1 MDVIGIAGAYWALH
15 YSSEYVKPNEL
26 TYTYYAFSGVIITTL
41 FSNLASIYVAVKTV
55 DAGMDFTRGLF
66 NDYHTNNALSCF
78 LGIYEMG
85 FIILNMVW
93 STGISFTG
101 YYMAYAMYK
110 QVTRVA
116 DLGKN
121 DGIKYL
127 VLGLEM
133 AAGAWIAGLA
143 LGEQAAQTVGYFDNY
158 PTATTV
164 TGESMMFDLAYHS
177 LTSLVVYIAMTA
189 ISYGGYWIAFN
200 WLDKGD
206 NDTVTTYA
214 KC

>member
-15 YSSEYVKPNEL
+15 YSSEYVKPDEL
-26 TYTYYAFSGVIITTL
+26 TSTYYAFSGVIITTL

-110 QVTRVA
+110 
-116 DLGKN
+116 
-121 DGIKYL
+121 
-127 VLGLEM
+127 
-133 AAGAWIAGLA
+133 
-143 LGEQAAQTVGYFDNY
+143 
-158 PTATTV
+158 
-164 TGESMMFDLAYHS
+164 
-177 LTSLVVYIAMTA
+177 
-189 ISYGGYWIAFN
+189 
-200 WLDKGD
+200 
-206 NDTVTTYA
+206 
-214 KC
+214 